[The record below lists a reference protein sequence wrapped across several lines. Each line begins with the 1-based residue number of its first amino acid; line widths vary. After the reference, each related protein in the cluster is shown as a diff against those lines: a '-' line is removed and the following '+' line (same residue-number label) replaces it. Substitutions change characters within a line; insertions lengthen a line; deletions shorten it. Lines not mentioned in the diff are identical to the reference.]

1 MIIITFKESDNQKVD
16 IKSDQYQLQV
26 YWFISKFPY
35 QFIITIHVL
44 ICGVKKK
51 RKYVLKCSIFFLL
64 QSKVCTVVGGC
75 GFLGRHMVE
84 LLLQKG
90 YEVNVFD
97 IRVTYKD
104 DRVKFFTGDLCKK
117 EVRNFV

>member
-1 MIIITFKESDNQKVD
+1 M
-16 IKSDQYQLQV
+16 
-26 YWFISKFPY
+26 
-35 QFIITIHVL
+35 
-44 ICGVKKK
+44 
-51 RKYVLKCSIFFLL
+51 KCSIVLL